1 MISRIDHISI
11 AVKDGDRAL
20 HFFMDLLGAV
30 PGAAA
35 SDPVM
40 KYRWQ
45 ILSLGDL
52 SRLEV
57 IYPIDE
63 GSFLENFLKDKDG
76 GVHHVTLQTPDLQAA
91 IQKLNEHHI
100 PYFGYN
106 EYVGAY
112 WKEIF
117 IHPKDAFGV
126 LIQIAEFNADDWL
139 AESEK
144 LDSGQ
149 TWSIE
154 KSESGCKL
162 TIAHPG
168 GGKKSVMLSF
178 EEAKRLSEKI
188 NEIISKSG
196 VSSE

>member
-1 MISRIDHISI
+1 MISRIDHVSI
-11 AVKDGDRAL
+11 AVKDGERAL
-20 HFFMDLLGAV
+20 RFFVDLLGAV

-35 SDPVM
+35 SDPAM

-45 ILSLGDL
+45 LLSLGDL

-57 IYPIDE
+57 IYPTDE
-63 GSFLENFLKDKDG
+63 GSFLANFLKNRDG
-76 GVHHVTLQTPDLQAA
+76 GAHHITFQTPDLQAA
-91 IQKLNEHHI
+91 IKKLKEHHI

-117 IHPKDAFGV
+117 IHPRDAFGI

-144 LDSGQ
+144 LDGGRQ
-149 TWSIE
+149 WSLE
-154 KSESGCKL
+154 KAESGCML
-162 TIAHPG
+162 SIAHPG
-168 GGKKSVMLSF
+168 GGKKSVTLSF

-188 NEIISKSG
+188 NEIL
-196 VSSE
+196 SENETA

>member
-1 MISRIDHISI
+1 MISRIDHVSI

-20 HFFMDLLGAV
+20 HFFMDLLGAI

-45 ILSLGDL
+45 MLSLGDL

-106 EYVGAY
+106 EYVDAY

-144 LDSGQ
+144 LQDGQSWHLDRSDSGC
-149 TWSIE
+149 T
-154 KSESGCKL
+154 L
-162 TIAHPG
+162 TISHIG
-168 GGKKSVMLSF
+168 GGKKSIALSF
-178 EEAKRLSEKI
+178 EEARRLSQKI
-188 NEIISKSG
+188 NELLA
-196 VSSE
+196 

>member
-1 MISRIDHISI
+1 MISRIDHFSI
-11 AVKDGDRAL
+11 AVKDGERAL
-20 HFFMDLLGAV
+20 RFFIDLLGAV

-57 IYPIDE
+57 IYPTDE
-63 GSFLENFLKDKDG
+63 SSFLANFLKTRNG
-76 GVHHVTLQTPDLQAA
+76 GVHHVTLQTPDIQSA
-91 IQKLNEHHI
+91 IKKLEAHKI

-139 AESEK
+139 ADSEK
-144 LDSGQ
+144 LKSGGK
-149 TWSIE
+149 WSVE
-154 KSESGCKL
+154 KSESGCTL
-162 TIAHPG
+162 TIAHDG
-168 GGKKSVMLSF
+168 GGKKSVSLSY
-178 EEAKRLSEKI
+178 EEARRLSEKI
-188 NEIISKSG
+188 NDTLSEKKS
-196 VSSE
+196 SS

>member
-1 MISRIDHISI
+1 MISRIDHVSI

-20 HFFMDLLGAV
+20 RFFMDLLGAV

-35 SDPVM
+35 SDPAM
-40 KYRWQ
+40 KYRWH

-57 IYPIDE
+57 IYPTDE
-63 GSFLENFLKDKDG
+63 GSFLENFLKNRAG
-76 GVHHVTLQTPDLQAA
+76 GVHHITLQTPDLQAA
-91 IQKLNEHHI
+91 IQKLKEHHI

-106 EYVGAY
+106 EYAGAY

-117 IHPKDAFGV
+117 IHPRDAFGV

-139 AESEK
+139 ADSVK
-144 LDSGQ
+144 LESGQ
-149 TWSIE
+149 AWSLE
-154 KSESGCKL
+154 KSGSGCTL

-168 GGKKSVMLSF
+168 GGKKSVTLSF
-178 EEAKRLSEKI
+178 EDARRLSEKI
-188 NEIISKSG
+188 NEILAA
-196 VSSE
+196 

>member
-1 MISRIDHISI
+1 MISRIDHVSI
-11 AVKDGDRAL
+11 AVKDGERAL
-20 HFFMDLLGAV
+20 RFFIDLLGAV

-57 IYPIDE
+57 IYPTDE
-63 GSFLENFLKDKDG
+63 GSFLANFLKNRDG

-91 IQKLNEHHI
+91 IKKLDEHHI
-100 PYFGYN
+100 RYFGYN

-144 LDSGQ
+144 LQNGGK
-149 TWSIE
+149 WSVE
-154 KSESGCKL
+154 KSEFGCML
-162 TIAHPG
+162 SIAHAG
-168 GGKKSVMLSF
+168 GGKKSVILTF
-178 EEAKRLSEKI
+178 EEAKHLSEKI
-188 NEIISKSG
+188 NEVLSEKE
-196 VSSE
+196 SS